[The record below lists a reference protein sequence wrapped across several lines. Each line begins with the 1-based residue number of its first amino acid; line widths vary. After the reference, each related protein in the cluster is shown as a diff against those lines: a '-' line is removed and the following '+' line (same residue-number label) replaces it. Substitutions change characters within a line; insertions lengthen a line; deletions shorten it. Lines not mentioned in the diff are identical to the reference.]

1 MPHST
6 NASLRKQNYD
16 LQIKVETLTNQ
27 MFSMAALIEENRE
40 SLQDLRDLLRATRK
54 DLRDIAEQV
63 TCDDVD
69 EIEAKL
75 TPAKQDIDDAEK
87 ERKKKKLD
95 KAHLG
100 KPKQLMP

>member
-1 MPHST
+1 MGRT
-6 NASLRKQNYD
+6 GIDGKQITDN
-16 LQIKVETLTNQ
+16 
-27 MFSMAALIEENRE
+27 S
-40 SLQDLRDLLRATRK
+40 
-54 DLRDIAEQV
+54 V
-63 TCDDVD
+63 TGDDVD

-75 TPAKQDIDDAEK
+75 TPAKEDIDDAEK